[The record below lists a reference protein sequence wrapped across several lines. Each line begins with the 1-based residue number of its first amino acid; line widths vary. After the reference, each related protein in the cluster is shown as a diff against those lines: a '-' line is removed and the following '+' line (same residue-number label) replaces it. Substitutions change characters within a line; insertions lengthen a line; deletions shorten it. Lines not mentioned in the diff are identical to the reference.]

1 MKKIALLV
9 FVGCTLITPLASLAQ
24 MDNEIT
30 RASNQSMNL
39 KRKLIKNFNL
49 ILEKFDHLTFETHT
63 RKKINFRVISP
74 SGAIVHEALIKKAK
88 MTWQFDAI
96 DSGNKFQRS

>member
-1 MKKIALLV
+1 MGTRKVMVLV
-9 FVGCTLITPLASLAQ
+9 FLVGIFIFPSSAQ
-24 MDNEIT
+24 MKSEIT
-30 RASNQSMNL
+30 RASNQSMQL
-39 KRKLIKNFNL
+39 DRKFIKKSHL

-63 RKKINFRVISP
+63 RRKINFRVISP

-96 DSGNKFQRS
+96 VSSERCSW